1 MSFSNLRISQRLAAA
16 FGVLGLLLVVTSLVS
31 IASVQ
36 MQRRSTSHVTQMLAL
51 SRDALQLKFRA
62 AQLDGRQTA
71 YAFAVA
77 NGVKDA
83 ASDNGVARRAFA
95 DAEAA
100 FRTDLAQLQSHTLD
114 DAKRAT
120 LADVAGGFEKFIAL
134 DDRIVSVYRS
144 GDPAGIAQ
152 AHEMV
157 AHDGIEIF
165 TPMAAAIDRF
175 VASVG
180 TDVTKSTAAADSAAS
195 RARAFALLAG
205 LASLA
210 LVAALAR
217 AITRSITVPLG
228 ELTNRLA
235 QIADGDGDLT
245 QRLDESRD
253 DELGHVAVAFNRFV
267 GKIGD
272 TVRSISDHAVVIAA
286 ASEELSAVAKQMAG
300 NADDTARQATSSS
313 TTAEEMSASVQT
325 VAAATEEMTA
335 AISEIARGAS
345 DAARVAV
352 RAGTLA
358 EAAQDTMTRLGA
370 SSTQIDEV
378 ARLIGGIAEQTNL
391 LALNATIEAARAGEA
406 GKGFAVVANEV
417 KDLATRSGGATS
429 DISRQIATI
438 QSDVQAA
445 VGSISDIV
453 QVIDQINETFAA
465 IATAVEE
472 QTATTTEISRNLL
485 QVSSGTHDIAEDV
498 TSVAHSASEATQGAA
513 DTERA
518 AVELSSLAGELQSLV
533 GSFRH

>member
-1 MSFSNLRISQRLAAA
+1 MAFSNLRISQRLAAA
-16 FGVLGLLLVVTSLVS
+16 FGVLGALLVVTSLVS
-31 IASVQ
+31 ITGAR
-36 MQRRSTSHVTQMLAL
+36 MQRRSTGDVWEMLTL
-51 SRDALQLKFRA
+51 SRDALQLDVRA
-62 AQLDGRQTA
+62 ADLHRLQTA
-71 YAFAVA
+71 YAFDVA
-77 NGVKDA
+77 RGVRDA
-83 ASDNGVARRAFA
+83 ASDTIGSRRAFL
-95 DAEAA
+95 DGEAA
-100 FRTDLAQLQSHTLD
+100 FRHDLTALQSHSLD
-114 DAKRAT
+114 EAKRAA
-120 LADVAGGFEKFIAL
+120 LADVSGAFDKFMAL
-134 DDRIVSVYRS
+134 DDRVVASYRN
-144 GDPAGIAQ
+144 GDATATAT
-152 AHEMV
+152 AHELV
-157 AHDGIEIF
+157 ARDGVAIF
-165 TPMAAAIDRF
+165 TPMTAALDRF

-180 TDVTKSTAAADSAAS
+180 ADVVTSSAAVDAAAS
-195 RARAFALLAG
+195 RAQTFALVAG
-205 LASLA
+205 LVSLV

-228 ELTNRLA
+228 ELSHRLA

-245 QRLDESRD
+245 QRLDESRQ
-253 DELGHVAVAFNRFV
+253 DELGHVAVSFNRFV
-267 GKIGD
+267 AKLAD
-272 TVRSISDHAVVIAA
+272 TVRSIADHAVVIAA
-286 ASEELSAVAKQMAG
+286 SSEELSAVAKQMAG

-313 TTAEEMSASVQT
+313 ATAEEMSASVQT

-352 RAGTLA
+352 RAGALA
-358 EAAQDTMTRLGA
+358 EAAQDTMSRLGA

-378 ARLIGGIAEQTNL
+378 ARLIGGIADQTNL

-417 KDLATRSGGATS
+417 KELATRSGGATS

-445 VGSISDIV
+445 VGSIGDIV